1 MKLIFGTFAAALFAV
16 VLLVYIAKPEVPE
29 VSGIPDYDAGAGC
42 LREIPRQYDP
52 EFFTFKGWVKAR
64 YAYHA
69 EKWGIEMNPR
79 LLSYYKR
86 YIQLQLDVDCYVRS
100 ANDTGLNLTLSPTE
114 FKAVYNVI
122 AENHGLE
129 RIR

>member
-1 MKLIFGTFAAALFAV
+1 MKLIFGTLVAALVAV
-16 VLLVYIAKPEVPE
+16 VLLVYIVKPEVPE
-29 VSGIPDYDAGAGC
+29 KRGIPDYDAGVGC
-42 LREIPRQYDP
+42 LREIPRKYDP
-52 EFFTFKGWVKAR
+52 EFFTFKGWLKAW

-69 EKWGIEMNPR
+69 DKWGIELSPS

-86 YIQLQLDVDCYVRS
+86 YIQLQLNIDCYVLL

-122 AENHGLE
+122 SENHGLE
-129 RIR
+129 KIR

>member
-1 MKLIFGTFAAALFAV
+1 MKLIFGTFAAALVAV
-16 VLLVYIAKPEVPE
+16 VLLVYIAKPEVPD
-29 VSGIPDYDAGAGC
+29 VSGIPDYDAVAGC

-52 EFFTFKGWVKAR
+52 EFFTFKGWVKAW
-64 YAYHA
+64 YAYQA
-69 EKWGIEMNPR
+69 SKWGTEMSPR

-86 YIQLQLDVDCYVRS
+86 YIQLQLDVDFYVRS